1 MKRIKKLI
9 YSPNKTN
16 ILRNNQN
23 SVWSHL
29 KDPVKVI
36 STIIFILLAIS
47 PIIGIHL
54 IYSYLSSFHAT
65 IIAYSLFSNISSI
78 GVIITY
84 GFTIVT
90 IITLSIFFIPLYF
103 GYISKEVFNKILLN
117 RYYYKSIPK
126 KEIIEIIILCILDII
141 IICASLY
148 YFLSYTIMSFSILFL
163 SYIISVVLVF
173 EIFNL
178 FFNKEYLNGK
188 IEYKNINNIFSIFW
202 LFIYCFY
209 SFNSFILLLLIESK
223 LNSKITN
230 EYTQWIIIILLI
242 LISIFYNAGLEYSRN
257 NKKYNKTFLI
267 VLISMILIVLYQTI
281 FHIPFAK
288 ITINYT
294 GMGYRNI
301 SLHLKPKTPKYLI
314 AEIQKKINNDIQ
326 PEHLIEKFNHKK
338 NINNKKIN
346 YFEISKSF
354 LLIQTQNSYYIM
366 KNSKANNIIM
376 IPKRY
381 VFNIRT
387 PIISSGRKQ
396 KISTK
401 KIKTMPRENLKNI
414 QQKKK

>member
-1 MKRIKKLI
+1 
-9 YSPNKTN
+9 
-16 ILRNNQN
+16 
-23 SVWSHL
+23 
-29 KDPVKVI
+29 
-36 STIIFILLAIS
+36 
-47 PIIGIHL
+47 
-54 IYSYLSSFHAT
+54 
-65 IIAYSLFSNISSI
+65 
-78 GVIITY
+78 
-84 GFTIVT
+84 
-90 IITLSIFFIPLYF
+90 
-103 GYISKEVFNKILLN
+103 
-117 RYYYKSIPK
+117 
-126 KEIIEIIILCILDII
+126 
-141 IICASLY
+141 
-148 YFLSYTIMSFSILFL
+148 MSFSILFL

-230 EYTQWIIIILLI
+230 EYAQWIIIILLI

-257 NKKYNKTFLI
+257 NKKSNKTFLI

-314 AEIQKKINNDIQ
+314 AEIQKKISNDIQ

-376 IPKRY
+376 IPKKY

-401 KIKTMPRENLKNI
+401 KLK
-414 QQKKK
+414 Q